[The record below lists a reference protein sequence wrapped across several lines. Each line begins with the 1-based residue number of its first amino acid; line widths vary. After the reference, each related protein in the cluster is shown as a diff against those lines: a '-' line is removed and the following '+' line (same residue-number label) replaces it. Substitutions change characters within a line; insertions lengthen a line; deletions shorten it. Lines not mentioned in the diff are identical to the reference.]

1 MMTLR
6 TTRTKKV
13 MITRI
18 GDHILKARLTPW
30 IYTNDGTIWLASMA
44 IGKSMRQINDWL
56 MRKENRRR
64 RSMDSCLTGKGRTDA
79 MKPQLMVIYQIRKWM
94 KEIPVGDSINLR
106 CESALSEKQFR
117 IWKKWFETHED
128 PNWIANPK
136 WKTLFFYRAE

>member
-6 TTRTKKV
+6 TTRANKV

-18 GDHILKARLTPW
+18 GDHILKARLMPW
-30 IYTNDGTIWLASMA
+30 IYTDDGVVWLASMA
-44 IGKSMRQINDWL
+44 LGKSMRQINDW
-56 MRKENRRR
+56 MNRKENRRR
-64 RSMDSCLTGKGRTDA
+64 RLMDSSLIGRDA
-79 MKPQLMVIYQIRKWM
+79 MKPQLMVMYQIRKWM
-94 KEIPVGDSINLR
+94 KEITVGDSINLR

-117 IWKKWFETHED
+117 VWKKWFEKHED